1 LSTFKKYKTIF
12 FDLDHTLWDYETNSK
27 ETLQELYEAYQ
38 LQQKGV
44 TTFTAFH
51 EIFNKVNE
59 ELWYLYDRN
68 LISSE
73 VIREERFKKI
83 LAPFQVKDEKLTADL
98 SYDYLYT
105 CPRKGALLPDA
116 LDVLNYLKEKYALS
130 LITNGFEEI
139 QNMKLASAKI
149 AHYFDHI
156 ITSQK
161 AGHKK
166 PAREIFDYALGL
178 HCHGSQHAIMIGDN
192 LLTDMAGAKNA
203 DVDTIFL
210 NPKNQLHSEV
220 VTHQINELSELHSLL

>member
-1 LSTFKKYKTIF
+1 MPTYKTIF

-27 ETLQELYEAYQ
+27 ETLQELYDAYQ
-38 LQQKGV
+38 LQQKGI

-51 EIFNKVNE
+51 QTFNKVNE

-68 LISSE
+68 LIGSE

-83 LAPFQVKDEKLTADL
+83 LAPFRLHDAALMADL
-98 SYDYLYT
+98 SHDYLYN
-105 CPRKGALLPDA
+105 CPRKGALLSGSLEV
-116 LDVLNYLKEKYALS
+116 LDYLSEKYALS

-149 AHYFDHI
+149 AHYFHHI

-178 HCHGSQHAIMIGDN
+178 HSHGSQHAIMIGDN
-192 LLTDMAGAKNA
+192 LLTDIAGAKNA
-203 DVDTIFL
+203 AVDTVFL
-210 NPKNQLHSEV
+210 NPKNQPHTEV
-220 VTHQINELSELHSLL
+220 VTHEISNLSELHSLL

>member
-1 LSTFKKYKTIF
+1 MPAYKTIF

-27 ETLQELYEAYQ
+27 ETLQELYDAYQ

-44 TTFTAFH
+44 STFAAFH
-51 EIFNKVNE
+51 ETFNKVNE

-68 LISSE
+68 LIGSE

-83 LAPFQVKDEKLTADL
+83 LEPFQLNDAALMAGL
-98 SYDYLYT
+98 SHDYLHN
-105 CPRKGALLPDA
+105 CPRKGTLLSGSLEV
-116 LDVLNYLKEKYALS
+116 LDYLHDRYALS

-139 QNMKLASAKI
+139 QNIKLASGKI

-161 AGHKK
+161 AGSKK

-178 HCHGSQHAIMIGDN
+178 HGHGSQHAIMVGDN
-192 LLTDMAGAKNA
+192 LLTDIAGAKNA
-203 DVDTIFL
+203 ELDAIFL
-210 NPKNQLHSEV
+210 NPKKQLHTEV
-220 VTHQINELSELHSLL
+220 VTHEISNLSELHSLL